1 MADRDRLA
9 SPVTAPGAADRGSVA
24 VRVAATGAALGVL
37 VGAALVTLTVV
48 AGPGPGLT
56 GYVSEAGVA
65 DSGSAWTYRIGVF
78 ALATA
83 LLLLAA
89 ALHPRPLRPGPTPRR
104 DHMARRDRTPCR
116 DPTARRDHTA
126 RRDQALW
133 RGEDR
138 LRLVAVWRSGY
149 GLRVAAL
156 LLVASGLA
164 TVLSGAV
171 TCSAG
176 CPLPPFERATVADLV
191 HGGASI
197 AATAAVVF
205 AMIAVTLTPA
215 AGHTLR
221 RTAATATVL
230 ALPLAGAVGLSMLF
244 VGRGSLVGVLERLL
258 LAVAAGWGLATAA
271 TLARRHPH

>member
-1 MADRDRLA
+1 MASRG
-9 SPVTAPGAADRGSVA
+9 GAAGTAAS
-24 VRVAATGAALGVL
+24 RVAAAGAAVCVL
-37 VGAALVTLTVV
+37 TGTAAVTLAVV

-65 DSGSAWTYRIGVF
+65 ASGYAWTYRIGVF

-83 LLLLAA
+83 LLLLAV
-89 ALHPRPLRPGPTPRR
+89 ALPAT
-104 DHMARRDRTPCR
+104 
-116 DPTARRDHTA
+116 
-126 RRDQALW
+126 
-133 RGEDR
+133 
-138 LRLVAVWRSGY
+138 
-149 GLRVAAL
+149 LRVAAA
-156 LLVASGLA
+156 LLVGGGLA

-205 AMIAVTLTPA
+205 AMIAIVLCPA
-215 AGHTLR
+215 AGRPLR
-221 RTAATATVL
+221 RTACVAATV
-230 ALPLAGAVGLSMLF
+230 ALPLAGAVGLAMLI

-258 LAVAAGWGLATAA
+258 LAVAVLWGLATAV
-271 TLARRHPH
+271 TLAVGPIAGRRGRPKG

>member
-1 MADRDRLA
+1 MADRRRG
-9 SPVTAPGAADRGSVA
+9 TATARRPPAGSAAVGTRRA
-24 VRVAATGAALGVL
+24 AAAAVAAGSTVAGVAA
-37 VGAALVTLTVV
+37 VTVAVV

-65 DSGSAWTYRIGVF
+65 GSAYAPAYRIGVF

-89 ALHPRPLRPGPTPRR
+89 ALPAALRP
-104 DHMARRDRTPCR
+104 A
-116 DPTARRDHTA
+116 
-126 RRDQALW
+126 
-133 RGEDR
+133 
-138 LRLVAVWRSGY
+138 
-149 GLRVAAL
+149 AAL
-156 LLVASGLA
+156 LAAGGLC
-164 TVLSGAV
+164 TLLSGAV

-205 AMIAVTLTPA
+205 AMLAVLLSPA
-215 AGHTLR
+215 AHRPLR
-221 RTAATATVL
+221 RIAGVGVAL
-230 ALPLAGAVGLSMLF
+230 ALPLSGAIGLAMLT
-244 VGRGSLVGVLERLL
+244 VGRSGLVGVLERLL

-271 TLARRHPH
+271 ALGAARR